1 MSRKSKKSQSVAV
14 ATPVVAAEL
23 VPHNVLA
30 DIAEAAAL
38 PEPTPVAETPAPAVE
53 SEFGPVV
60 AAAPV
65 VSKARKYPREGGKCW
80 AVWNACDK
88 FAEAG
93 EYVTVKRVR
102 EHAAQQNWNLSNASQ
117 EFYAWKKFRSIA

>member
-1 MSRKSKKSQSVAV
+1 MSRRSNKSKSVAV
-14 ATPVVAAEL
+14 AAPVLVADVAAPVAEIVTPATETPAPAE
-23 VPHNVLA
+23 VP
-30 DIAEAAAL
+30 
-38 PEPTPVAETPAPAVE
+38 AETPAPVAE

-60 AAAPV
+60 APAPV
-65 VSKARKYPREGGKCW
+65 VSKSRKYPREGGKCW

-102 EHAAQQNWNLSNASQ
+102 EHAAQNNWNLSNASQ
-117 EFYAWKKFRSIA
+117 EFYAWKKFRNVK